1 MTLAF
6 IRVRPCVFLLAA
18 ALLAVSPQIAAAQR
32 PQPAPATAGAERQ
45 GRTAAVP
52 PAAFAADTQDA
63 NETRERLQQ
72 LLDKYPPTLGQVLK
86 LDPSLLE
93 RPEYMAAYPAL
104 AAFVAEHPEVAH
116 NPAFFFANVRGAN
129 WPQPNDRRTPGYD
142 MMANVLGGLAG
153 LTVFAVV
160 TATLIWL
167 IRTIIDY
174 RRWNRLSKVQTE
186 VHTKLLDRFTAN
198 DDLLAYIQTAPGR
211 KFLES
216 APIPLHEEAR
226 SIGAPLSRILWSV
239 QAGVV
244 LSLLGI
250 GLLFVS
256 GRVNEEVAQG
266 VFVIGT
272 LVIALGLGFVA
283 SAGVAYGISRR
294 MGLLE
299 RPAASAQEHA

>member
-6 IRVRPCVFLLAA
+6 IRLRPCVFLLAA
-18 ALLAVSPQIAAAQR
+18 VLLAVSPQIVAAQR
-32 PQPAPATAGAERQ
+32 PQSAPAPAAERQ
-45 GRTAAVP
+45 GRAVAVP
-52 PAAFAADTQDA
+52 PATFAADTQDA

-104 AAFVAEHPEVAH
+104 AAFVADHPEVVH
-116 NPAFFFANVRGAN
+116 NPAFFFANVRGPN
-129 WPQPNDRRTPGYD
+129 WSQPNERRTPAYD
-142 MMANVLGGLAG
+142 LMANVLGGLAA
-153 LTVFAVV
+153 LSVFAVV

-198 DDLLAYIQTAPGR
+198 DDLLAYIQTPPGR

-244 LSLLGI
+244 LSLLGL

>member
-6 IRVRPCVFLLAA
+6 IRVRPGVFLLAA
-18 ALLAVSPQIAAAQR
+18 VLLAVFPELAAAQR
-32 PQPAPATAGAERQ
+32 QSAPAAPAERQ
-45 GRTAAVP
+45 GRTVAVP

-116 NPAFFFANVRGAN
+116 NPAFFFANVRGPN
-129 WPQPNDRRTPGYD
+129 WPQNERRTPAID
-142 MMANVLGGLAG
+142 LMENVLGGLAAIS
-153 LTVFAVV
+153 VFVVV

-167 IRTIIDY
+167 IKTIIDY

-198 DDLLAYIQTAPGR
+198 DDLLAYMQTPPGR

-216 APIPLHEEAR
+216 APIPLHEEAP
-226 SIGAPLSRILWSV
+226 SIAAPLSRILWSL

-244 LSLLGI
+244 LTVVGL

-256 GRVNEEVAQG
+256 GRVDPEIVQG
-266 VFVIGT
+266 VFVIAV
-272 LVIALGLGFVA
+272 LVVALGVGFIV
-283 SAGVAYGISRR
+283 SAAVAYGISRR
-294 MGLLE
+294 LGLFE

>member
-6 IRVRPCVFLLAA
+6 IRLRPCVFLLAA
-18 ALLAVSPQIAAAQR
+18 ILLAVFPGLAAAQR
-32 PQPAPATAGAERQ
+32 QSAPAAPAERQ
-45 GRTAAVP
+45 GRTVAVP
-52 PAAFAADTQDA
+52 PATFAADTQDA

-116 NPAFFFANVRGAN
+116 NPAFFFANVRGPN
-129 WPQPNDRRTPGYD
+129 WAQPNDRRTPAYD
-142 MMANVLGGLAG
+142 MMGNVLGALAG

-174 RRWNRLSKVQTE
+174 RRWNRLSKVQTD

-198 DDLLAYIQTAPGR
+198 DDLLAYIQTPPGR

-216 APIPLHEEAR
+216 APISLQEEPR

-244 LSLLGI
+244 LSLLGL

-272 LVIALGLGFVA
+272 LVMALGLGFVA

>member
-6 IRVRPCVFLLAA
+6 IPSRPAIVLLAA
-18 ALLAVSPQIAAAQR
+18 ALLAAVPRGAAAQR
-32 PQPAPATAGAERQ
+32 QPAPASPAERQ
-45 GRTAAVP
+45 GSVAAP
-52 PAAFAADTQDA
+52 PSAVTIDAQDA

-86 LDPSLLE
+86 LDPTLIG
-93 RPEYMAAYPAL
+93 RQDYMAAYPAL
-104 AAFVAEHPEVAH
+104 AAFVGEHPEVAR
-116 NPAFFFANVRGAN
+116 NPSFFFATVRGAS
-129 WPQPNDRRTPGYD
+129 WPQPNERRTPGLE
-142 MMANVLGGLAG
+142 MMNTVLGGLAG

-160 TATLIWL
+160 TATLVWL
-167 IRTIIDY
+167 IRTVIDY
-174 RRWNRLSKVQTE
+174 RRWNRLSKVQTD

-198 DDLLAYIQTAPGR
+198 DDLLAYIQTPPGR

-216 APIPLHEEAR
+216 APIPLHEAAP

-244 LSLLGI
+244 LSLLGL

-256 GRVNEEVAQG
+256 ARVSDDVAQG
-266 VFVIGT
+266 VFVMGA

-283 SAGVAYGISRR
+283 SAAVAYGISRR
-294 MGLLE
+294 MGLLD
-299 RPAASAQEHA
+299 RPAAASEEHA

>member
-1 MTLAF
+1 MTLATA
-6 IRVRPCVFLLAA
+6 RDRFLTFALAG
-18 ALLAVSPQIAAAQR
+18 ALLGGLPGTAAAQR
-32 PQPAPATAGAERQ
+32 QTGPSSASQEQEIQRLRDRVAKQMVVGTEL
-45 GRTAAVP
+45 
-52 PAAFAADTQDA
+52 QDA
-63 NETRERLQQ
+63 NETRDRLQQ

-86 LDPSLLE
+86 LDPSLLGK
-93 RPEYMAAYPAL
+93 PDYLASYPAL

-116 NPAFFFANVRGAN
+116 NPAFFFANVRGPN
-129 WPQPNDRRTPGYD
+129 WPQPNDRQSRGIQI
-142 MMANVLGGLAG
+142 MENVLAGLAA
-153 LTVFAVV
+153 LTVFAIV
-160 TATLIWL
+160 TGTLVWL
-167 IRTIIDY
+167 IKTIIDY
-174 RRWNRLSKVQTE
+174 RRWNRVSKVQTE

-198 DDLLAYIQTAPGR
+198 DDLLAYMQTPPGR

-256 GRVNEEVAQG
+256 GRVVEDIAQG
-266 VFVIGT
+266 VFVIAV
-272 LVIALGLGFVA
+272 LVLALGIGFIA

-294 MGLLE
+294 LGLFE
-299 RPAASAQEHA
+299 RPPAQEHA

>member
-6 IRVRPCVFLLAA
+6 IRLRPHVILFGAMLLAG
-18 ALLAVSPQIAAAQR
+18 LPQVAAAQR
-32 PQPAPATAGAERQ
+32 QPAPSGGPAERP
-45 GRTAAVP
+45 GHSVTVP
-52 PAAFAADTQDA
+52 TQVIATDTQDA
-63 NETRERLQQ
+63 NDTRDRLQQ

-86 LDPSLLE
+86 LDPSLLD
-93 RPEYMAAYPAL
+93 RQDYMAAYPAL

-116 NPAFFFANVRGAN
+116 DPAFFFANVRGPN
-129 WPQPNDRRTPGYD
+129 WPQSNDRRTPGFD
-142 MMANVLGGLAG
+142 MMMTVLGGLAA
-153 LTVFAVV
+153 LSVFAVV

-167 IRTIIDY
+167 VKTVIDY

-198 DDLLAYIQTAPGR
+198 DDLLAYIQTPPGR

-244 LSLLGI
+244 LALLGL

-256 GRVNEEVAQG
+256 GRIVDDIAQG
-266 VFVIGT
+266 VFVIGV
-272 LVIALGLGFVA
+272 LVIALGLGFIA
-283 SAGVAYGISRR
+283 SAAVAYGISRR
-294 MGLLE
+294 MGLLD